1 MDPNI
6 CTQDLTRTYDGTAV
20 VDGVT
25 LTVRRGRVCAL
36 LGHNGA
42 GKTTL
47 VRMLSTL
54 TRPTSG
60 IASIAGHDV
69 VTQPDAV
76 RRHTA
81 LVGQAAS
88 VDERLSGRDNLV
100 LFARLRGRDKA
111 SATARAGE
119 LLERFGLSDA
129 AGRPVRTYSGGM
141 RRKLDLA
148 AALVDDPTVLFV
160 DEPSTG
166 LDPRARRDLWHDLRA
181 FADAGTTI
189 LLTTQHLEEADA
201 LADDVVILR
210 QGRVVAAGTIGEIR
224 RLAGEPRMELREPSL
239 EDVYLTLT
247 ATEVTA

>member
-1 MDPNI
+1 MDPTI

-76 RRHTA
+76 RRNT
-81 LVGQAAS
+81 
-88 VDERLSGRDNLV
+88 
-100 LFARLRGRDKA
+100 
-111 SATARAGE
+111 
-119 LLERFGLSDA
+119 
-129 AGRPVRTYSGGM
+129 
-141 RRKLDLA
+141 
-148 AALVDDPTVLFV
+148 
-160 DEPSTG
+160 
-166 LDPRARRDLWHDLRA
+166 
-181 FADAGTTI
+181 
-189 LLTTQHLEEADA
+189 
-201 LADDVVILR
+201 
-210 QGRVVAAGTIGEIR
+210 
-224 RLAGEPRMELREPSL
+224 
-239 EDVYLTLT
+239 
-247 ATEVTA
+247 